1 MYYGEMGLCVV
12 RVTVVYPRG
21 FTDRVVRWV
30 GLVGQLT
37 STHRFKAQVPSVR
50 RACADGLVASGC
62 IAFAVWMGGRVV
74 SVATCA
80 VLRCTLSGLVRSPMC
95 DSASVAREDTRRRSR
110 VDLLTP
116 SFLETMKPAAH
127 PSAASVAASSS
138 SRTLFKLTSC
148 TS

>member
-74 SVATCA
+74 SEERWEWRLALCCGA
-80 VLRCTLSGLVRSPMC
+80 RCPGS
-95 DSASVAREDTRRRSR
+95 
-110 VDLLTP
+110 
-116 SFLETMKPAAH
+116 
-127 PSAASVAASSS
+127 
-138 SRTLFKLTSC
+138 
-148 TS
+148 